1 MAINLVVAGAYEISV
16 CICGTDIPVEREIE
30 KGVLDD
36 LQMGEYVLNMSN
48 RTIDS
53 IQDLEAVYSFKIVN
67 TEGVEYEFEEI
78 EEEGAMLVVKVSD
91 IQWDT
96 EEEGYEGEEEL
107 DLPTEMVITVDSS
120 EIDLNDGMDVG
131 DYVSEKITNR
141 TGFCHK
147 GFTTNMDDFLEFS

>member
-1 MAINLVVAGAYEISV
+1 MSINLVVAGSYEISV
-16 CICGTDIPVEREIE
+16 CLSGTDIPVEKDIE

-53 IQDLEAVYSFKIVN
+53 IQNLNPVYSFVIVD
-67 TEGVEYEFEEI
+67 TEGVEYEFEEV
-78 EEEGAMLVVKVSD
+78 EEEGVLLVVKVSN
-91 IQWDT
+91 IQWDID
-96 EEEGYEGEEEL
+96 EEGYDGEEEL
-107 DLPTEMVITVDSS
+107 DLPTEMNIEVDSS

-131 DYVSEKITNR
+131 DYVSDQITNR